1 MGFAC
6 IVLLKLCTF
15 AACETKLRRNPQ
27 DFYWKN
33 KHGWIHV
40 HVVAYFTNRN
50 SSQTTLVV
58 SMWCRMWGKSMLVS
72 FQWWDKRNLTYCH
85 APRLQFIYM
94 SLFVKEKNCRRWWS
108 TFHLRFTKETSAV
121 PRGKLLLLA
130 SKPQILLLRNH
141 PVMVKLFIQ
150 SYYFLPAFNLPLP
163 FSKPCHCYEW
173 VMPHS

>member
-40 HVVAYFTNRN
+40 HVVAYFTDRN

-94 SLFVKEKNCRRWWS
+94 SLFVKGKKLQEMVKHVSPALHKGNYCS
-108 TFHLRFTKETSAV
+108 TKREAV
-121 PRGKLLLLA
+121 VTCIKASDTLTQKSPCDGKIIYT
-130 SKPQILLLRNH
+130 ILLFSTCFQ
-141 PVMVKLFIQ
+141 P
-150 SYYFLPAFNLPLP
+150 SSPLQ
-163 FSKPCHCYEW
+163 
-173 VMPHS
+173 